1 MMPFTIEAEYC
12 NKDEVDDQL
21 QELLF
26 SYRELYQPGLG
37 KELED
42 NEQQYR
48 EIERKS
54 EIAFLTLQSIFPD
67 CPKITSEKL
76 QGNGDGAFKRILDR
90 LRRLAKKIEWPSGA
104 ADGKWTATAASSA
117 ECHEKVA
124 YFMQNGLW
132 PLTNV
137 VRYAYYSNLRR
148 WGMVY
153 SQDSSSIYLSAQ
165 VLKSGIV
172 LADLPGMF
180 PFAGSLN
187 TY

>member
-1 MMPFTIEAEYC
+1 MPFTIEAEYC
-12 NKDEVDDQL
+12 NKDEIDDQL
-21 QELLF
+21 QELLV

-54 EIAFLTLQSIFPD
+54 EIAFSTLQSIFPD
-67 CPKITSEKL
+67 CPKVTSEKL

-90 LRRLAKKIEWPSGA
+90 LRRLAKKIQWPSGA

-132 PLTNV
+132 PLTNI
-137 VRYAYYSNLRR
+137 VRYAIIRTLGVGGCYTYRTRL
-148 WGMVY
+148 V
-153 SQDSSSIYLSAQ
+153 SI
-165 VLKSGIV
+165 
-172 LADLPGMF
+172 
-180 PFAGSLN
+180 
-187 TY
+187 